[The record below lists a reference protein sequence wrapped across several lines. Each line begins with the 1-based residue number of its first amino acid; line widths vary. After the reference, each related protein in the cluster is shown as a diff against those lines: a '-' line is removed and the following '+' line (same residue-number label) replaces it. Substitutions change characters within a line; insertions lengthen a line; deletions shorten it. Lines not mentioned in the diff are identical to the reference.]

1 MDPKLVAEIKD
12 WLGIIAILAV
22 WTLGIVKAYSANRR
36 AIEKVAEDINKVGER
51 ANETKSLC
59 ATHDVSVG
67 ELKLEQQRSTDDR
80 AQIREKVATNAK
92 AIEAITDELRAD
104 RLAVM
109 STLHSNEK
117 AASERDAQNREKL
130 ARIEER
136 LDIERLVKS
145 VVRNLREA
153 QS

>member
-12 WLGIIAILAV
+12 WLGIIAILIV
-22 WTLGIVKAYSANRR
+22 WTAGVIKAYNANRR
-36 AIEKVAEDINKVGER
+36 AIETVATDVNKVGER

-59 ATHDVSVG
+59 ATHAAAVADI
-67 ELKLEQQRSTDDR
+67 KLELQRSMDDR
-80 AQIREKVATNAK
+80 AIMREKIATNAK
-92 AIEAITDELRAD
+92 AIEAVTDELRAD

-109 STLHSNEK
+109 STLHANEK

-136 LDIERLVKS
+136 LDIERMVKN
-145 VVRNLREA
+145 VVRSLKE
-153 QS
+153 